1 MRSGFQVD
9 SNEIRNFSKGLFGNR
24 YRLEIAAEIAQMD
37 GDLFH
42 AKELADNL
50 GIAHNVVSEQ
60 LKSFVDVGVCDDM
73 PSVNGQ
79 RHRFFRRLNSN
90 YWSGCLAILEEVAA
104 RLPHGQ

>member
-1 MRSGFQVD
+1 VD
-9 SNEIRNFSKGLFGNR
+9 SDQIRNFSKGLFGNR

-50 GIAHNVVSEQ
+50 GIAHNVVSGQ
-60 LKSFVDVGVCDDM
+60 LRSFVDVGVCDDM
-73 PSVNGQ
+73 PSVSGQ
-79 RHRFFRRLNSN
+79 RHRFFRRNDSS
-90 YWSGCLAILEEVAA
+90 YWSGCLATFEELAT

>member
-1 MRSGFQVD
+1 MD
-9 SNEIRNFSKGLFGNR
+9 SDEIRNFSKGLFGNR
-24 YRLEIAAEIAQMD
+24 YRLEIAAEVAQVN

-60 LKSFVDVGVCDDM
+60 LKSFVEVGVCDDM
-73 PSVNGQ
+73 PSVSGQ
-79 RHRFFRRLNSN
+79 RHRFYRRLDST
-90 YWSGCLAILEEVAA
+90 YWAGCLATLEEITI